1 MLTESDE
8 SAKDKDIP
16 EGRAKG
22 GKRRAE
28 KLSEE
33 ERKAIG
39 RKGAQARWDSN
50 ADLPFA
56 VCSSE
61 NRPLRLAGAELDA
74 YVLEDGT
81 RVISMAGLLR
91 AFKRHPRAAT
101 RSQTLPPMLQSATLE
116 PFITDELLESCKTI
130 QFRVPSGIRATGY
143 RAEALPQICEVYL
156 KARDAGALSS
166 NQKVIA
172 VQAEVL
178 LRAFATVGIIAL
190 VDEAT
195 GFQEYR
201 SRTALADILEAFVA
215 KELQPWVRTFPSEF
229 YTQIFRLRKLEQ
241 GAGVK
246 RPQWFGTITNDI
258 VYQRLAP
265 GVLDEL
271 KRVTVRDE
279 AGRPKHRYFQRLTQN
294 VGYPQLREHL
304 GAVVAMMRMSKD
316 WHSFM
321 DRLDEF
327 YPKLGSTLKLPLDYR
342 REDDTGEGL

>member
-1 MLTESDE
+1 MLTDQDDNDKN
-8 SAKDKDIP
+8 KDKL

-22 GKRRAE
+22 GRRRAE

-33 ERKAIG
+33 ERREIG
-39 RKGAQARWDSN
+39 RKGARARWDNN

-61 NRPLRLAGAELDA
+61 NRPLRIAGAELDA

-81 RVISMAGLLR
+81 RVISMAGMLR

-101 RSQTLPPMLQSATLE
+101 RSQMLPPMLQSATLE
-116 PFITDELLESCKTI
+116 PFITNELMEACKTI

-143 RAEALPQICEVYL
+143 RAEALPLICEVYL

-166 NQKVIA
+166 NQKDVA
-172 VQAEVL
+172 VQADIL
-178 LRAFATVGIIAL
+178 LRAFATIGIIAL

-201 SRTALADILEAFVA
+201 SRTALADILEAFVT
-215 KELQPWVRTFPSEF
+215 KELQPWVKTFPSEF
-229 YTQIFRLRKLEQ
+229 YTQLFRLRKLEQ
-241 GAGVK
+241 GTGVK
-246 RPQWFGTITNDI
+246 RPQFFGILTNDI

-271 KRVTVRDE
+271 KRVTVRDQD
-279 AGRPKHRYFQRLTQN
+279 GRPKHRYFQRLTQN

-304 GAVVAMMRMSKD
+304 GAVVAMMRMSND
-316 WHSFM
+316 WNSFM

-327 YPKLGSTLKLPLDYR
+327 YPKLGSTFKLPLDYR